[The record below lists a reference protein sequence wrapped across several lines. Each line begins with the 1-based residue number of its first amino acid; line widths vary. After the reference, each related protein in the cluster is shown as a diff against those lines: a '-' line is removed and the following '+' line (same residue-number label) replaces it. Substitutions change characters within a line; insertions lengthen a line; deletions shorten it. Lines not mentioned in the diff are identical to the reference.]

1 MPGGEKRAFKV
12 ELKALSFW
20 CSQLHLQDQFGL
32 ERWWD
37 YLKLVVGASAST
49 WFRWSEL
56 TQVPCPDGGTL
67 R

>member
-32 ERWWD
+32 P
-37 YLKLVVGASAST
+37 VVGL
-49 WFRWSEL
+49 FENL
-56 TQVPCPDGGTL
+56 
-67 R
+67 